1 MQSPDYVFGASSPSD
16 APLTSR
22 YYAFDVAVRAGCT
35 TYVGC
40 FQAALNYLPSIY
52 TPDQKIEMRLTKR
65 VMYFDLPNDTDL
77 RIGIVRRKGVWGRTA
92 IIKRIHAGDAADYEN
107 GGISIPN
114 VWKARPMKSKQYAV
128 SIVLL
133 ALLALLAPICSH
145 AQAAV
150 GVSHADDLPPAPT
163 PQLTESARGIAM
175 PRPAVALASTFPPQS
190 GAQSSAP
197 GGPIPP
203 NPTPGGLM
211 RLTRIEAEQLAIKNN
226 PRISVGRLLAL
237 AQHQVYRET
246 RAAELPTLN
255 GAITAADTNEGSR
268 IGIGE
273 LNAPRL
279 LDHAGVGVI
288 FTQLITD
295 FGRTINLVSAS
306 KLREKAQNASAL
318 ATTEDIV
325 LATDQAFYNALQAQ
339 ALLKVAQQ
347 TVSTRQ
353 QVEGQVD
360 ELAKN
365 KLRSTLDLSFA
376 QVNLS
381 QAKLLQLDAQNNV
394 DSRIAAL
401 TAVLGFDK
409 QIRYELVEENTQ
421 LPAPPPDID
430 VLTNLALQQRPDLQA
445 LTYNQMA
452 AEKFRRAQRDLLLP
466 SINALGVVGGTPVRP
481 DCVDGSCSPNYFTS
495 SWFGAVGV
503 NVNIPIFNGFLFTAQ
518 ASEANFN
525 AKAAAEN
532 ARDLHDVVVRDVRTA
547 WLSAN
552 TAFQRVGVAAELAK
566 EADLGLSLAQSRYQL
581 GLGSIVE
588 LSQGQLQQADAAIGY
603 VNAQYQYRLAL
614 ATLNFE
620 VGAQP

>member
-1 MQSPDYVFGASSPSD
+1 MKAKQCAILF
-16 APLTSR
+16 
-22 YYAFDVAVRAGCT
+22 
-35 TYVGC
+35 
-40 FQAALNYLPSIY
+40 
-52 TPDQKIEMRLTKR
+52 
-65 VMYFDLPNDTDL
+65 VM
-77 RIGIVRRKGVWGRTA
+77 
-92 IIKRIHAGDAADYEN
+92 
-107 GGISIPN
+107 
-114 VWKARPMKSKQYAV
+114 
-128 SIVLL
+128 L
-133 ALLALLAPICSH
+133 ALTELLVPLRSH
-145 AQAAV
+145 AQASTAI
-150 GVSHADDLPPAPT
+150 SPNKELPPAPGPQIVRPT
-163 PQLTESARGIAM
+163 PMPGTALTLSA
-175 PRPAVALASTFPPQS
+175 TFPGQS
-190 GAQSSAP
+190 GMASSS
-197 GGPIPP
+197 
-203 NPTPGGLM
+203 TPGQTGAPSGPVPPGVM
-211 RLTRIEAEQLAIKNN
+211 RLTRTEAEQLAIKNN

-246 RAAELPTLN
+246 RSAELPTFN
-255 GAITAADTNEGSR
+255 GEITSALANEGSR
-268 IGIGE
+268 IGIGA

-279 LDHAGVGVI
+279 LDHAGAGVV
-288 FTQLITD
+288 FSQLITD
-295 FGRTINLVSAS
+295 FGRTTNLVSSS

-339 ALLKVAQQ
+339 ALLKVALQ

-353 QVEGQVD
+353 QVESQVD

-381 QAKLLQLDAQNNV
+381 QAKLLELDAQNNV
-394 DSRIAAL
+394 DSSIAAL

-430 VLTNLALQQRPDLQA
+430 VLTDLALKQRPDLQA

-452 AEKFRRAQRDLLLP
+452 AEKFRRAQHDLLLP
-466 SINALGVVGGTPVRP
+466 SISALGVAGVTPVRP
-481 DCVDGSCSPNYFTS
+481 DCVDGCFPNYFVS
-495 SWFGAVGV
+495 SWFGSIGV
-503 NVNIPIFNGFLFTAQ
+503 NMNIPIFNGFLFTAQ
-518 ASEANFN
+518 ASEASFN

-532 ARDLHDVVVRDVRTA
+532 ARDLRDTVVRDVRTA

-566 EADLGLSLAQSRYQL
+566 EADLSLSLAQSRYQL

-588 LSQGQLQQADAAIGY
+588 LSQGQLQQTDAAIGY
-603 VNAQYQYRLAL
+603 VGAQYQYRLAL